1 MRYPIAGETYSEIVR
16 QKFTLYYTSL
26 CPLFKEYMETRR
38 SEWQEDKDFTE
49 DQVRSMDLNNY
60 NNLLTSERW
69 YTKDTKDAQILALVG
84 VAQNLADESKK
95 LFDKSNNFNRETTK
109 GYQSYTR
116 DLSPWILEDPN
127 GGVGE
132 KKGRKRILVM
142 QGTPRWKRTVG
153 PPQVR
158 RAR

>member
-116 DLSPWILEDPN
+116 DL
-127 GGVGE
+127 
-132 KKGRKRILVM
+132 
-142 QGTPRWKRTVG
+142 
-153 PPQVR
+153 PP
-158 RAR
+158 